1 MRNHGDETIT
11 LYAGHRIAQMVIART
26 EYLEPIEAKI
36 SANDSERGEGAFGS
50 TGKNNVNG
58 LTKYATD
65 KQTDTQ
71 PLKNVKFLLPP
82 PPPPPSWIRG
92 RGATISRRKGITG
105 SRALLPLPS
114 PLRAY

>member
-71 PLKNVKFLLPP
+71 PLKNVKFLLL
-82 PPPPPSWIRG
+82 SLLLLLLLLRG
-92 RGATISRRKGITG
+92 YAVAAQQYLEE
-105 SRALLPLPS
+105 RA
-114 PLRAY
+114 

>member
-71 PLKNVKFLLPP
+71 PLKNVKFLPL
-82 PPPPPSWIRG
+82 SLLRG
-92 RGATISRRKGITG
+92 YAVAAQQYLEE
-105 SRALLPLPS
+105 RA
-114 PLRAY
+114 